1 MHSCLHFVLRGSLS
15 CSFARFRSR
24 LAGVAAGVLVLAAAG
39 CATGDIAMMATI
51 SGGQKIRVPL
61 SRAGAEL
68 VNEGGIQMNTATFTL
83 NADKKIV
90 YIFEFTDA
98 KKRALR
104 NVKVEDESDAA
115 PVMVL
120 ESTQPTLSAT
130 GQWKGESEPLTLSD
144 PRLGWM
150 ATLPNTLRVFRVTV
164 TFADGRTQVIHQG
177 SFFPAVMKSAVRQT
191 LGQNY

>member
-1 MHSCLHFVLRGSLS
+1 
-15 CSFARFRSR
+15 
-24 LAGVAAGVLVLAAAG
+24 
-39 CATGDIAMMATI
+39 MMATI